1 MRIALTYQNG
11 NIYEH
16 FGHTKQLKIYDIENK
31 NIKTENIIDVNEKG
45 HGALV
50 GLLLDNFV
58 DVLIC
63 GGIGDGA
70 KEALK
75 KANIKLYGGVYGNA
89 DSIVNDFIN
98 GKLKYVDISSAIHCK
113 DKSNTINAPEDFFG
127 KTLEELQTIDGGKNR
142 RIAEGFEKNIK
153 ELINNSEGWNVGD

>member
-50 GLLLDNFV
+50 ALLLDNFV

-98 GKLKYVDISSAIHCK
+98 GKLKYNENVQCSHHESYHNSCGEHKCNENKNGCHGNKI
-113 DKSNTINAPEDFFG
+113 
-127 KTLEELQTIDGGKNR
+127 GG
-142 RIAEGFEKNIK
+142 
-153 ELINNSEGWNVGD
+153 

>member
-75 KANIKLYGGVYGNA
+75 KANIKPYGGVYGNA

-98 GKLKYVDISSAIHCK
+98 GKLKYNENVQCSHHESYHNSCGEHKCNENKNGCHGNKI
-113 DKSNTINAPEDFFG
+113 
-127 KTLEELQTIDGGKNR
+127 GG
-142 RIAEGFEKNIK
+142 
-153 ELINNSEGWNVGD
+153 